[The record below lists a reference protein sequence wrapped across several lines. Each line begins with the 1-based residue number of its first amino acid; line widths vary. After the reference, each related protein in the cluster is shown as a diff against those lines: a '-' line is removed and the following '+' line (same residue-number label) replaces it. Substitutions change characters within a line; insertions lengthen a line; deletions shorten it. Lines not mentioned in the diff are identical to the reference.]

1 MLLPR
6 TVFESWHI
14 KAMKASSFPVHRFA
28 LLLSSQPDRV
38 ILFIIMR
45 FSVIALAALLG
56 TAYALPLVAE
66 GPEDAVLR
74 TPLTLRSAEPE
85 AIPEADPKKHKHHQ
99 KGKDGKKKDHAARDA
114 SADPE
119 AEAKKHHHKL
129 GKDKHHKDK
138 GTNTARGEKHDGK
151 AAKSAD
157 KAAKHNEK
165 AGKHDDKGKKH
176 DGKGGKHEKGE
187 KKGGKNP
194 RDADPKKKHK
204 EHHHKENHKE
214 EKGKG
219 NNP

>member
-1 MLLPR
+1 
-6 TVFESWHI
+6 
-14 KAMKASSFPVHRFA
+14 MKASSFPVHRFA

-99 KGKDGKKKDHAARDA
+99 K
-114 SADPE
+114 
-119 AEAKKHHHKL
+119 
-129 GKDKHHKDK
+129 
-138 GTNTARGEKHDGK
+138 
-151 AAKSAD
+151 
-157 KAAKHNEK
+157 